1 MIMRLWKYGSISVVL
16 LCMLM
21 TQACAQAGLDLP
33 PALPTARD
41 IGSISTEVRSEPSAT
56 PTVQAEIPTAT
67 KIVPTPTSSLP
78 KVSISA
84 VKGNLF
90 IRRGPDMAF
99 NPIAVLYKDK
109 NAQVIA
115 HDVLSKWVKIKFPNS
130 EKTGWV
136 SIQTQY
142 SLIEGDLKNVP
153 EQMPTEWPVPA
164 YVRNCTYHQLYVT
177 PAEVVIPPILNS
189 PDNEIRINPGSY
201 TVYDIDVSGEP
212 LVAEIEI
219 KEGSNIDLVKDG
231 SGDHHKCE

>member
-1 MIMRLWKYGSISVVL
+1 MIKPLKYRSVSVVL
-16 LCMLM
+16 LFAL
-21 TQACAQAGLDLP
+21 TIQACARVGLDMP

-41 IGSISTEVRSEPSAT
+41 IGPVSTEVRSEPSAT
-56 PTVQAEIPTAT
+56 PTVQVETPTAT

-99 NPIAVLYKDK
+99 NPVAVLYKDK
-109 NAQVIA
+109 SAEVLA
-115 HDVLSKWVKIKFPNS
+115 RDVLSKWVKIKFPNS
-130 EKTGWV
+130 DKTGWV

-142 SLIEGDLKNVP
+142 SLIEGDLKTVP

-164 YVRNCTYHQLYVT
+164 YVQNCTYHQLYVM
-177 PAEVVIPPILNS
+177 PAEVVIPPILSS
-189 PDNEIRINPGSY
+189 PDNEIRLNPGSY

-212 LVAEIEI
+212 LVAEIEV
-219 KEGSNIDLVKDG
+219 KEGSNIDLIKDG
-231 SGDHHKCE
+231 SGDQHKCE